1 MIDFDQYIK
10 RELDRFFNIY
20 RSRTEGIVS
29 TLPSS
34 AKAALDEE
42 LDLLRVSIENRLTDL
57 GV

>member
-1 MIDFDQYIK
+1 MDQYIK